1 MGTTGPQPVA
11 PTTPRCLQKKR
22 PIYYLISGAS
32 IKMSHVVQDAT
43 VSKFRALKKAGINA
57 ANRGTCKRREL
68 IRVVHPGLLLLQGSA
83 FLRQCSA
90 FLPQCSAFLPHSAAK
105 LRLCARKLRPCARK
119 LRPCARKLRP
129 SARKLRPCAR
139 KLHPC
144 ARKLRKLRKLRRRSS
159 SSSFFF
165 FFSCPLKT
173 SRNSTISK
181 KFILKSRVFAVS
193 SLCRSGPRK
202 LRPHFPVSA
211 APHLCF
217 EDFPST

>member
-83 FLRQCSA
+83 FL
-90 FLPQCSAFLPHSAAK
+90 PQCSAFLPHSAA
-105 LRLCARKLRPCARK
+105 K

-129 SARKLRPCAR
+129 SARKLHPCAR

-144 ARKLRKLRKLRRRSS
+144 ARKLRKLRRRSS

>member
-83 FLRQCSA
+83 FL
-90 FLPQCSAFLPHSAAK
+90 PQCSAFLPHSAAK
-105 LRLCARKLRPCARK
+105 LRLCARK

-144 ARKLRKLRKLRRRSS
+144 ARKLRKLRRRSS

-165 FFSCPLKT
+165 FFSYPLKT

-181 KFILKSRVFAVS
+181 KIHSQIPGFRRIIPMSKWSAEIEAPLSDFG
-193 SLCRSGPRK
+193 RSTPM
-202 LRPHFPVSA
+202 F
-211 APHLCF
+211 
-217 EDFPST
+217 

>member
-90 FLPQCSAFLPHSAAK
+90 FLPHSAAK
-105 LRLCARKLRPCARK
+105 LRLCARKLRPCARKLRPCARK

-159 SSSFFF
+159 SSSFFLF
-165 FFSCPLKT
+165 FL
-173 SRNSTISK
+173 
-181 KFILKSRVFAVS
+181 
-193 SLCRSGPRK
+193 
-202 LRPHFPVSA
+202 VSA
-211 APHLCF
+211 ENLAKF
-217 EDFPST
+217 YDFKKNSFSNPAFSPYHPYVEVVRGN